1 LKKKDN
7 TLLFL
12 EMRGGKKQMIN
23 YNSRDLKPKTFFVK
37 IERSRNGEFTV
48 KRAKV
53 LEQAN
58 QYARTIRRVDARD
71 LTRAI
76 NRTGGLNVA

>member
-1 LKKKDN
+1 
-7 TLLFL
+7 
-12 EMRGGKKQMIN
+12 MRGGKKQMIN